1 MVKKNIGKNFDICPM
16 PVVIVGTLVD
26 DKPNFMTVAWIT
38 KLSFNPPLV
47 GISVG
52 AKQHSVK
59 GIRQNGEFSVNY
71 PSVNEMELADY
82 CGLVHGYDE
91 DKTGH
96 IDIFQGTLTH
106 APMVRQCPVNLECR
120 LIQTVDLG
128 EQFFFIGEVAHMYA
142 SERILSDDQVD
153 LAKFSPFVLTMP
165 GNSYR
170 PLGEHI
176 GDAWSIG
183 RKLMEQPADS

>member
-1 MVKKNIGKNFDICPM
+1 M
-16 PVVIVGTLVD
+16 
-26 DKPNFMTVAWIT
+26 
-38 KLSFNPPLV
+38 
-47 GISVG
+47 
-52 AKQHSVK
+52 
-59 GIRQNGEFSVNY
+59 
-71 PSVNEMELADY
+71 
-82 CGLVHGYDE
+82 
-91 DKTGH
+91 
-96 IDIFQGTLTH
+96 
-106 APMVRQCPVNLECR
+106 ECR